1 MRPCPA
7 APCWRLAV
15 AVLSL
20 ALTGELA
27 LAMALGLTLA
37 LAPLPALAM
46 ALALTLA
53 MAAAMR
59 PAVVAAVALALV
71 GGGAAAGHVCVLSG
85 AVKRQHD
92 PRDAAGGEFVWRM
105 SLRLASA
112 MTPRLPAALPAAGE
126 TCISREWTVLSCCAR
141 WLMSWTATCC
151 PCRNDLECLFDE
163 NGSPQLVE
171 AIPSWRVF
179 VLGGTADTVGEG
191 RFRASRNQPRSTCWL
206 PWTSRN
212 RCWPPRGSVPYA
224 ICWTAWQSYC
234 SPRSSV
240 APSPFDVRCSACW
253 SALAELMLA
262 AAELGIGFLAR

>member
-1 MRPCPA
+1 M
-7 APCWRLAV
+7 
-15 AVLSL
+15 
-20 ALTGELA
+20 
-27 LAMALGLTLA
+27 
-37 LAPLPALAM
+37 
-46 ALALTLA
+46 
-53 MAAAMR
+53 
-59 PAVVAAVALALV
+59 
-71 GGGAAAGHVCVLSG
+71 LSG

-141 WLMSWTATCC
+141 WLTSWTATCC

-191 RFRASRNQPRSTCWL
+191 RFRAGNTIGVLNLVDNDKGERNYRRDEPKLEIKEDAECCPEREHS
-206 PWTSRN
+206 
-212 RCWPPRGSVPYA
+212 A
-224 ICWTAWQSYC
+224 ICYEPEES
-234 SPRSSV
+234 RLII
-240 APSPFDVRCSACW
+240 F
-253 SALAELMLA
+253 
-262 AAELGIGFLAR
+262 GG